1 MKFGS
6 ILILLAISVLVDA
19 ATYYRINNGTSQQV
33 DEFSICQEVAN
44 NSGLDIHVP
53 TKTAA
58 EWAAFRS
65 FPPTGVTLTSCA
77 AVPPDAIIDL
87 NYAGLSNSAV
97 SLAWTEPNDNGTAI
111 TDYLVEYKETASGTW
126 LVFAD
131 GTSTATTATVTGLL
145 PSTSYDFRVAA
156 LNGAQ
161 GAYSNIV
168 TQTTA
173 PNDPF
178 FDPAVFTALNC
189 GGATS
194 TAVVALDDNTNI
206 DLNGSPLA
214 GSPINAGQVIVFA
227 SVLGDTLTA
236 DKPIFAAG
244 RLATSNSNAN
254 EGNIAW
260 NTPSWAAKDFII
272 VGSRNPEHVVTVYA
286 FENTNIT
293 ITQGA
298 TVHFNNDP
306 VAAGNFRTYRLP
318 NNAGYKITS
327 TALITAYQYS
337 EDATNAMVVDN
348 MPIIPPSTDIIGVP
362 SQTGQY
368 TTIAASTAF
377 NWYESDNTT
386 NGATLTEGV
395 FASYGGNGNNY
406 AAPSARAIA
415 NDGIIGRSNA
425 DADGNDS
432 EPFVPK
438 SFMKRRFAV
447 NQLSEWVAFA
457 SIYPAVIRVFPP
469 AGAPTTFTLT
479 RTGSGANTPY
489 FGRLTAVARG
499 TIFESDVVFQAWYE
513 SDEAGEA
520 SSAQEDE
527 TILVGD
533 YGAFLPVNH
542 KLKLWLDASD
552 AQTMFQNDDCTGIVA
567 ANGQNVGCWRDKS
580 PQGNHAIQDGGNK
593 PTFAESVAA
602 FGDQRGVDF
611 NGGTNYLKFNSSI
624 VTGTAY
630 TIFAVVHRDTTAS
643 SNYFI
648 GTQTAAANQG
658 LHLGFSTDTQVRL
671 GQFSNDLNATVTGQA
686 DNSVGIF
693 WGRLNTTSGKKVYFN
708 NVSATDATTTTL
720 SSPGQGVIGRGY
732 DTNGFDGQI
741 AELIIYDRALSD
753 AEVDLIE
760 AYLIEK
766 WLAPNL
772 IDNIRLWLDA
782 SESSRVFSDAGC
794 TTNVTNGGN
803 VLCWQDRS
811 GRNYLAKSSSGTP
824 IWQADGARNII
835 TFTND
840 SLQIDGST
848 TGAPFTSGNT
858 VSELDVFA
866 VMKSASSVETGYLF
880 HHPAGNDLSAHVP
893 WSGNVE
899 FSHDTGANG
908 TISAAWG
915 ANTTNYFMWNFVSDN
930 PGAYQGIY
938 RDMTLVT
945 SDATASTLT
954 IGTENFYIGAQN
966 GSSNFQNM
974 NLGALLMFDKRLTA
988 DQRHMVRAYLRNRW
1002 GL

>member
-1 MKFGS
+1 MKFFMA
-6 ILILLAISVLVDA
+6 LVFLAISVMVDA
-19 ATYYRINNGTSQQV
+19 ATYYRVNDGTTQEV
-33 DEFSICQEVAN
+33 DEFSICQDVDN
-44 NSGLDIHVP
+44 NSGQDILIP

-65 FPPTGVTLTSCA
+65 FPPAGVTLSSCA
-77 AVPPDAIIDL
+77 AVPPAAITDL
-87 NYAGLSNSAV
+87 NYSGLSNSAV
-97 SLAWTEPNDNGTAI
+97 SLAWTAPADNGTAI
-111 TDYLVEYKETASGTW
+111 TDYLVEYKETSSGTW
-126 LVFAD
+126 LTFAD
-131 GTSTATTATVTGLL
+131 GSSTATTATVTGLL

-178 FDPAVFTALNC
+178 FDPAVYTALNC

-244 RLATSNSNAN
+244 RLATSTAAAN

-260 NTPSWAAKDFII
+260 NSPSWAAKDFII

-293 ITQGA
+293 ITEGG
-298 TVHFNNDP
+298 TTHFNNDP

-337 EDATNAMVVDN
+337 ENSTNTNVVDN
-348 MPIIPPSTDIIGVP
+348 MPVLPPSTDIIGIP

-368 TTIAASTAF
+368 TTIAASTSF
-377 NWYESDNTT
+377 NWYESDNTS
-386 NGATLTEGV
+386 GSATLTEGV
-395 FASYGGNGNNY
+395 FASYGSNGAGY
-406 AAPSARAIA
+406 SAPSARGIA
-415 NDGIIGRSNA
+415 ADGIIGRSNA
-425 DADGNDS
+425 DQDGNDS

-438 SFMKRRFAV
+438 SFMKRRFV
-447 NQLSEWVAFA
+447 INHLSEWVTFA
-457 SIYPAVIRVFPP
+457 SIHPAVIRRFPP
-469 AGAPTTFTLT
+469 GGVQTTLTLT

-489 FGRLTAVARG
+489 FGRLTNVAQG

-513 SDEAGEA
+513 SDEAAEA
-520 SSAQEDE
+520 SSAMEDE
-527 TILVGD
+527 TVLVGD
-533 YGAFLPVNH
+533 YGVFLPVNH

-552 AQTMFQNDDCTGIVA
+552 ASTLFQNDDCTGIVS
-567 ANGQNVGCWRDKS
+567 ANGQSVGCWRDKS
-580 PQGNHAIQDGGNK
+580 IQGNHVTQAGGNK

-602 FGDQRGVDF
+602 FGEQRAIDF
-611 NGGTNYLKFNSSI
+611 NGGTNYLEFDSAI
-624 VTGTAY
+624 VTGTSY
-630 TIFAVVHRDTTAS
+630 TIFAVVHRDTNAS
-643 SNYFI
+643 NNYFI

-658 LHLGFSTDTQVRL
+658 LHLGFNTDTQARL
-671 GQFSNDLNATVTGQA
+671 GQYSNDLNATVGAQA
-686 DNSVGIF
+686 DNSVGVF
-693 WGRLNTTSGKKVYFN
+693 WGRLDSTSGKKVYFN
-708 NVSATDATTTTL
+708 NVSSTDATTTTL
-720 SSPGQGVIGRGY
+720 SAPGQGVIGRGF

-741 AELIIYDRALSD
+741 AELIVYDRALSD
-753 AEVDLIE
+753 AEIDLIE
-760 AYLIEK
+760 SYLLEK

-782 SESSRVFSDAGC
+782 SESTRVFSDAGC
-794 TTNVTNGGN
+794 TTQVTAGGN

-811 GRNYLAKSSSGTP
+811 GRNYLAKTSTGTP

-840 SLQIDGST
+840 SLAVEGSP
-848 TGAPFTSGNT
+848 TGAIFDDGNT
-858 VSELDVFA
+858 VSEADIFA
-866 VMKSASSVETGYLF
+866 VMKSASAVETGYLF
-880 HHPAGNDLSAHVP
+880 HHPAGNGLRAHVP
-893 WSGNVE
+893 TAGNVE
-899 FSHDTGANG
+899 FALDAGANG
-908 TISAAWG
+908 TINAAWG
-915 ANTTNYFMWNFVSDN
+915 ADTTNYFLWNFVSDN
-930 PGAYQGIY
+930 PGTYQGIY
-938 RDMTLVT
+938 RDSTLVT

-954 IGTENFYIGAQN
+954 IGTEDFFIGGQN

-974 NLGALLMFDKRLTA
+974 NLGALLIFDKRLTS
-988 DQRHMVRAYLRNRW
+988 DQRNMVRAYLRNRW